1 MKLSDV
7 TACNDKLLE
16 DNQSN
21 VEEIGSL
28 QPKVGEIE
36 KELQVTKEMVSF
48 FKPKNVKRCE
58 ETKVKQ
64 INQL

>member
-1 MKLSDV
+1 MELSDV
-7 TACNDKLLE
+7 TGSKDKLLE

-21 VEEIGSL
+21 VEVIRSL
-28 QPKVGEIE
+28 QAKVGETE
-36 KELQVTKEMVSF
+36 KELQVTKKMVSF
-48 FKPKNVKRCE
+48 FKPKNVKRHE